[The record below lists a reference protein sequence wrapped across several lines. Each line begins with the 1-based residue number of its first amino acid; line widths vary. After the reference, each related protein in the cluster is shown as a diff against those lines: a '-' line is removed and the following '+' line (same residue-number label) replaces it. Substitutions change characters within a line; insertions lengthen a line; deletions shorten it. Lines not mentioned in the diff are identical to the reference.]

1 MIADCLAFAGLGSE
15 SCRTV
20 GNASVYTVFR
30 KLWPKDCGR
39 ALGGNAA
46 LCSLSCASP
55 ATHGVIDGRIYPLQ
69 GKEKALLS
77 NHSRRNFYEKGKN
90 SKIYS
95 LVAMLGVFLE

>member
-1 MIADCLAFAGLGSE
+1 MIADCLTYAGLGSE

-69 GKEKALLS
+69 GKKKVLALKS
-77 NHSRRNFYEKGKN
+77 QQEE
-90 SKIYS
+90 
-95 LVAMLGVFLE
+95 FL